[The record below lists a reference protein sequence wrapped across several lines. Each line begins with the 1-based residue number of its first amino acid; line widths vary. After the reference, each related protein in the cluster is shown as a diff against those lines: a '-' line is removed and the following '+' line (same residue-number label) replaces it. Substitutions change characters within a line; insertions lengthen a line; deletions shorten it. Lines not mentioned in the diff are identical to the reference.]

1 MAERS
6 DSSPTEPS
14 GGAPGAQ
21 HAPPS
26 AGPVARSTDPLSVL
40 RQWQAGRL
48 GTALIQAE
56 ARLLADTFDDVFGL
70 ELVQLGTWGVGRE
83 LLAHARIRRQSVV
96 ADAEAP
102 SGGDL
107 VARLAHLPIASA
119 SVDAALLPH
128 TLEVAADPY
137 AVLREADRVLA
148 AEGQLIVLGFRPASL
163 WGLAAAASRSGFPP
177 GLRRTISPSRVR
189 DWLRLLSYEIVS
201 VRAYLY
207 RLPRA
212 PRGSIEASIP
222 SLLRRGWFYPW
233 PAAAYVI
240 KARKRVYT
248 LTPIRPRLREWR
260 TVIGGLVGPRV

>member
-1 MAERS
+1 M
-6 DSSPTEPS
+6 TKL
-14 GGAPGAQ
+14 
-21 HAPPS
+21 
-26 AGPVARSTDPLSVL
+26 LSEL
-40 RQWQAGRL
+40 QQWQGGRL

-70 ELVQLGTWGVGRE
+70 ELVQLGTWGIGRE
-83 LLAHARIRRQSVV
+83 LLAHARIWRRSVV
-96 ADAEAP
+96 ADEAGAGAGADIIA
-102 SGGDL
+102 S
-107 VARLAHLPIASA
+107 LAHLPITSG
-119 SVDAALLPH
+119 SVDAVLLPH
-128 TLEVAADPY
+128 TLEVASDPY

-148 AEGQLIVLGFRPASL
+148 AEGQLIVLGFRPASF

-177 GLRRTISPSRVR
+177 GLRRTLRIGRVR

-201 VRAYLY
+201 VRPYLY

-212 PRGSIEASIP
+212 PRGGIESAIP
-222 SLLRRGWFYPW
+222 SMLRRGWFYPW

-260 TVIGGLVGPRV
+260 TVIGGLVEPRA

>member
-1 MAERS
+1 MS
-6 DSSPTEPS
+6 GLLSSL
-14 GGAPGAQ
+14 
-21 HAPPS
+21 H
-26 AGPVARSTDPLSVL
+26 
-40 RQWQAGRL
+40 QWQRGRL

-83 LLAHARIRRQSVV
+83 LLAHARIWRQNVV
-96 ADAEAP
+96 ADAESP
-102 SGGDL
+102 GGGDL
-107 VARLAHLPIASA
+107 VASLAHLPIANG
-119 SVDAALLPH
+119 SVDAVLLPH
-128 TLEVAADPY
+128 TLEVASDPY

-163 WGLAAAASRSGFPP
+163 WGLACAASANGFPP
-177 GLRRTISPSRVR
+177 GLRRMLSAARVR

-201 VRAYLY
+201 VRPYLF

-212 PRGSIEASIP
+212 PHGGPELAIASMV
-222 SLLRRGWFYPW
+222 RRGLFYPW
-233 PAAAYVI
+233 PSGAYVI

-260 TVIGGLVGPRV
+260 TVIGVGGLVGPRI